1 MHTILSSA
9 TKTVRIGDDQ
19 PFAIIGE
26 RINPTG
32 RKIFQLQLRNGDLSR
47 VEIDVKEQVAGGAM
61 LLDVN
66 MGAPLADEAELMT
79 RAVTL
84 IQQLTDLPLVID
96 SSIIEVLDA
105 GLAAYQGK
113 ALVNS
118 VTAEDERLD
127 AILPLVKKYGAA
139 VIGLPNDEEEIPEE
153 PARRVELVRKLI
165 HVATEK
171 YKIGVEDI
179 VIDPL
184 AMPVGADTL
193 HPSRTLETIALI
205 KSEFGVNMTL
215 GASNVSFG
223 MPDRHSI
230 AATFLPIAIRCGL
243 TSAIMDAR
251 APQIVRAVKAAD
263 LVLNRDEWGAAWI
276 AAHRGPAGGPA
287 GDRAS
292 GRAGQGTRS
301 ARSGRHVTAEET
313 ATQPV
318 RVNLVFNDRP
328 VRVPYG
334 VTLFD
339 AASWNGIAIDSTCGG
354 HGTCKKCRI
363 RIADDPPAP
372 TSLDIR
378 AYTAAEIR
386 DGWRLA
392 CRTTAT
398 QDTQVEVPPLTT
410 RPKAATVGVGRQV
423 ILRPAVQKRYL
434 ELAEPSL
441 ADQASDVERVL
452 AQLDDLEPRAEL
464 SVLKTL
470 GRTLR
475 EADYKVTA
483 VVVDDVLIAV
493 EPGDTTG
500 RRFGIAFDLGTTTVV
515 ATLLD
520 LSTGTPAGVESMLN
534 KQQPF
539 GADVITRIS
548 ATMMDPGALDK
559 LQQLAAESLGEL
571 ARAVCAQG
579 GVQPH
584 EVYEVAVAG
593 NATMTHLVLG
603 IDPEPLGM
611 APFIMSTRLLPEVLA
626 ADLGLAGAVHPRAR
640 AVVFPAFG
648 AYVGGDITAGL
659 LASGMDRDAR
669 IRLFVDIGTNC
680 EIVLGNRDWLLATA
694 APAGPAFEGAA
705 IRCGMRAADGAIEV
719 VAMTAGR
726 TGPEGDRR
734 RRAAGPVR
742 LRPGRRGDRPGPAG
756 PARLLGPVHPRGA
769 GRGGGT
775 RPGGPAEAHRQGTG
789 VRAALAGS
797 GRAGQHLPVPARR
810 PRAAVRQGGDRH
822 RLADPARGG
831 RPDRGRRQAGAAGR
845 VVRQLPVGGQR
856 DQDRPGPQGARAAGG
871 VRGQRGG
878 RGGEDGAA
886 QPARA
891 GRRPGAARGG
901 EVCRAL
907 RPRRLQRPL
916 RRAATLP
923 RFERRAA
930 ACPTR
935 ALRLALR
942 SSPAGRWPGTSARS
956 WPAAAGRPP

>member
-1 MHTILSSA
+1 M
-9 TKTVRIGDDQ
+9 
-19 PFAIIGE
+19 
-26 RINPTG
+26 
-32 RKIFQLQLRNGDLSR
+32 
-47 VEIDVKEQVAGGAM
+47 
-61 LLDVN
+61 
-66 MGAPLADEAELMT
+66 
-79 RAVTL
+79 
-84 IQQLTDLPLVID
+84 
-96 SSIIEVLDA
+96 
-105 GLAAYQGK
+105 
-113 ALVNS
+113 
-118 VTAEDERLD
+118 
-127 AILPLVKKYGAA
+127 
-139 VIGLPNDEEEIPEE
+139 
-153 PARRVELVRKLI
+153 
-165 HVATEK
+165 
-171 YKIGVEDI
+171 
-179 VIDPL
+179 
-184 AMPVGADTL
+184 
-193 HPSRTLETIALI
+193 
-205 KSEFGVNMTL
+205 
-215 GASNVSFG
+215 
-223 MPDRHSI
+223 
-230 AATFLPIAIRCGL
+230 
-243 TSAIMDAR
+243 
-251 APQIVRAVKAAD
+251 
-263 LVLNRDEWGAAWI
+263 
-276 AAHRGPAGGPA
+276 
-287 GDRAS
+287 
-292 GRAGQGTRS
+292 
-301 ARSGRHVTAEET
+301 
-313 ATQPV
+313 
-318 RVNLVFNDRP
+318 
-328 VRVPYG
+328 RVPSG

-378 AYTAAEIR
+378 AYTAAELK

-392 CRTTAT
+392 CRTIAT
-398 QDTQVEVPPLTT
+398 RDTQVEVPPLTT

-441 ADQASDVERVL
+441 ADQASDAERVL
-452 AQLDDLEPRAEL
+452 AQLEDLEPRAEL
-464 SVLKTL
+464 AVLKTL

-520 LSTGTPAGVESMLN
+520 LSTGTPVAVESTLN

-559 LQQLAAESLGEL
+559 LQQLAQETLGEL

-611 APFIMSTRLLPEVLA
+611 APFIMSTRLFPEVLA
-626 ADLGLAGAVHPRAR
+626 ADLGLAGAAHPRSR

-669 IRLFVDIGTNC
+669 VRLFVDIGTNC
-680 EIVLGNRDWLLATA
+680 EIVLGNREWLLATA

-719 VAMTAGR
+719 VTMTPAELSLKVIGDAEPQGLCGSGLVDAV
-726 TGPEGDRR
+726 TGL
-734 RRAAGPVR
+734 VR
-742 LRPGRRGDRPGPAG
+742 LGLLDSSGRFISEEEAAAHGARPGRAADHDRPGA
-756 PARLLGPVHPRGA
+756 
-769 GRGGGT
+769 
-775 RPGGPAEAHRQGTG
+775 G

-797 GRAGQHLPVPARR
+797 GRRGQHLPVPARR
-810 PRAAVRQGGDRH
+810 PRASVRQGGDRD

-831 RPDRGRRQAGAAGR
+831 RPDRRRRQAGAAGR
-845 VVRQLPVGGQR
+845 IVRQLPVGGQR
-856 DQDRPGPQGARAAGG
+856 DQDRPGAEGPRAAGG
-871 VRGQRGG
+871 LGGQRGR

-907 RPRRLQRPL
+907 
-916 RRAATLP
+916 
-923 RFERRAA
+923 
-930 ACPTR
+930 
-935 ALRLALR
+935 
-942 SSPAGRWPGTSARS
+942 
-956 WPAAAGRPP
+956 